1 MSAAG
6 FYRAFE
12 ERFYAPRSVIKGLR
26 EQYLPFVTPLAKA
39 YPGAPTF
46 DIGCGRGEWLE
57 LMQASGFQPFGVDL
71 DGGMLQACRE
81 LGLPAEQGDAIAHLQ
96 TLGDSSQAV
105 ISAFHVVEHISFE
118 QLETLVVQALRVL
131 KPGGLLIMETP
142 NPENIVVATHHF
154 YLDPTHQ
161 RPLPPMLLGFLPE
174 FHGFA
179 RVATLRLQE
188 SPDIH
193 TRTDIGMTDVLHSV
207 SPDYAVVAQKAA
219 DSTLLQSVDD
229 AFAKRQGL
237 DLHALANRFD
247 RRQSEF
253 LTAHHQTRLLL
264 TSQQQQ
270 MDAIQA
276 AQHAVDAKLQL
287 IQAERDAAQHAHD
300 AMRDSLSWKI
310 TAPLRATASFAASP
324 ISFTMGRILQNP
336 RLSGQLNRILMR
348 FPSLH
353 VRLRGTALAQ
363 GMMTDP
369 LAAHALLAP
378 TSEADLSPRARQIHT
393 ALAQKSQTRG
403 NEHAH
408 PH

>member
-1 MSAAG
+1 MSVAG

-12 ERFYAPRSVIKGLR
+12 ERFYAPRSIIKGMR

-71 DGGMLQACRE
+71 DEGMLQACRE
-81 LGLPAEQGDAIAHLQ
+81 LGLPAQQGDAIAYLQ
-96 TLGDSSQAV
+96 TLGDASQIV

-118 QLETLVVQALRVL
+118 QLQTLVVQALRVL

-142 NPENIVVATHHF
+142 NPENIVVATHNF

-193 TRTDIGMTDVLHSV
+193 TRTDINLTDVLHSV

-219 DSTLLQSVDD
+219 ALDVFQSLDD
-229 AFAKRQGL
+229 AFAKRLGL

-247 RRQSEF
+247 RRQAEL
-253 LTAHHQTRLLL
+253 LTAHHETRLQIASIQRQVDAL
-264 TSQQQQ
+264 Q
-270 MDAIQA
+270 AIQ
-276 AQHAVDAKLQL
+276 L
-287 IQAERDAAQHAHD
+287 ERDAAQHAHD
-300 AMRDSLSWKI
+300 AMRNSLSWKI
-310 TAPLRATASFAASP
+310 TAPLRATVSFATSP
-324 ISFTMGRILQNP
+324 ISFTMARILQNP
-336 RLSGQLNRILMR
+336 RLSGRLNRTLIR

-353 VRLRGTALAQ
+353 ARLRGTALAQ
-363 GMMTDP
+363 GLMTEP
-369 LAAHALLAP
+369 LSTQSMLAP
-378 TSEADLSPRARQIHT
+378 ATATDLSPRARQIHT
-393 ALAQKSQTRG
+393 ALLQKSQTQG